1 MPGASKV
8 YPCRMKQAVKATAL
22 VLSVSL
28 FSVSLALPAFAAAK
42 PIKSNFSNMKD
53 LLASMKAK
61 GIVCETYKK
70 TPAELVIEEGDCSIM
85 GENVLIDLWPLK
97 NNYAKDFADAA
108 LGIPKVSGG
117 GKIYV
122 FYSNNFQL
130 TINEF
135 TYAKPNNKV
144 LQVANLLQK
153 KLGLKYRVGKG

>member
-1 MPGASKV
+1 MRKTFLIPLVIANLLISV
-8 YPCRMKQAVKATAL
+8 VVATPSYSAV
-22 VLSVSL
+22 
-28 FSVSLALPAFAAAK
+28 K
-42 PIKSNFSNMKD
+42 PIKSNFSNMKE

-108 LGIPKVSGG
+108 LGIPKASGG

-122 FYSNNFQL
+122 FYSNNFML
-130 TINEF
+130 SINEF
-135 TYAKPNNKV
+135 TYSKPNNKV

-153 KLGLKYRVGKG
+153 KLGIKYRVGKA